1 MKYEISKPLAIHQLG
16 KRENQEDAIFPALD
30 EATAEDRLF
39 ILCDGMGGHAKGEV
53 ASQTVCQELSEFI
66 MKETDRSTPFTDNM
80 LDAAMKRMYQV
91 LNEKSQTIGDS
102 KMGTTMVFLY
112 FHPGGVM
119 AAHIGDS
126 RYYHI
131 RPKTHSIVY
140 RSKDHSLVNQLLEVG
155 QITQEEVATMKGKNV
170 ILRAIMPNQETPAK
184 PDIIHIKDIRPGD
197 WFYMCSDGMLEQM
210 NDEELL
216 NIICN
221 DEMTED
227 QKRNCLS
234 AATDEN
240 KDNHSAYLIHVGG
253 VMHEIIDE
261 DQPDDETYTATP
273 NIAEVVEED
282 HSTAVVETEPEIV
295 VEATNPRNNLHNASP
310 VYMPQ
315 KTSNKSLWITMIVAT
330 LILVIGA
337 VTYFALKKTDEQK
350 RPVMMPQTDMRI
362 INPPKN
368 DEQQIDNPDERTEEQ
383 TSERPSYTMPTP
395 SPSKSRKAT
404 KAEVKKDKTTDNKDK
419 QAANVNASLKHAV
432 KDVYDDVQESSSRVE
447 SQSINNIKS
456 KIDNGTSSNP
466 NGAATSSQNG
476 KKDNKRNKNN
486 NKSQN
491 P

>member
-1 MKYEISKPLAIHQLG
+1 
-16 KRENQEDAIFPALD
+16 
-30 EATAEDRLF
+30 
-39 ILCDGMGGHAKGEV
+39 
-53 ASQTVCQELSEFI
+53 
-66 MKETDRSTPFTDNM
+66 
-80 LDAAMKRMYQV
+80 
-91 LNEKSQTIGDS
+91 
-102 KMGTTMVFLY
+102 
-112 FHPGGVM
+112 
-119 AAHIGDS
+119 
-126 RYYHI
+126 
-131 RPKTHSIVY
+131 
-140 RSKDHSLVNQLLEVG
+140 
-155 QITQEEVATMKGKNV
+155 
-170 ILRAIMPNQETPAK
+170 
-184 PDIIHIKDIRPGD
+184 
-197 WFYMCSDGMLEQM
+197 
-210 NDEELL
+210 
-216 NIICN
+216 
-221 DEMTED
+221 
-227 QKRNCLS
+227 
-234 AATDEN
+234 
-240 KDNHSAYLIHVGG
+240 VGG

-383 TSERPSYTMPTP
+383 TSERPSYTLPTP
-395 SPSKSRKAT
+395 APSKSRKAT